1 MTEPS
6 EAAALLE
13 TLRLCER
20 MRREVDEHE
29 YVVVGRLQELG
40 VSWAVIGRV
49 YGISRQAAR
58 DRFIRP
64 RRRERRSAATRGAP
78 GRS

>member
-6 EAAALLE
+6 EAVGLLA
-13 TLRLCER
+13 TLQLCER
-20 MRREVDEHE
+20 MRRDVNEHE
-29 YVVVGRLQELG
+29 YVVVRRLRELG
-40 VSWAVIGRV
+40 LSWAVIGRV

-64 RRRERRSAATRGAP
+64 RKRRSAAKRGSK